1 MRCLHVASALLV
13 LASARPALAEDG
25 VDGDGDVPQEEHA
38 PYRVNL
44 RVGSASS
51 DRNGMPTV
59 CAEVRV
65 FLDLNVESCGTG
77 ADLWHNNDGTEMMHI
92 RASWEVFD
100 RTTRRG
106 RGGVRVGGG
115 FSELSVGDDKLGLE
129 FGDPDTSD
137 PVSVAGPELAVSAQ
151 WTIPLGK
158 KLEAVGTFT
167 GGVGYFAGARKLI
180 LPRDEVQPFASIDIG
195 VGW

>member
-1 MRCLHVASALLV
+1 MPRSYAAILLL
-13 LASARPALAEDG
+13 LASAAPAHAEEP
-25 VDGDGDVPQEEHA
+25 VDGGGEVAQEEHA

-44 RVGSASS
+44 RVGSSSS

-65 FLDLNVESCGTG
+65 WADLAVESCGTG
-77 ADLWHNNDGTEMMHI
+77 ADLWHNSDGPEMMHV
-92 RASWEVFD
+92 RALWEIYD

-115 FSELSVGDDKLGLE
+115 FAELAVGDDKLGFE
-129 FGDPDTSD
+129 FGDPDSRD
-137 PVSVAGPELAVSAQ
+137 PVSVAGPEVAVSAQ